1 MVSTTPTPTADLTSD
16 SNRFGVE
23 RRGIEHIPDAERR
36 GTPRQLGMMWTGV
49 VLNVGPLVY
58 GALLVSFGLNWW
70 QCLLAIV
77 LGNLTWLIAGLCS
90 LAGPAAGST
99 TFAINRAPFG
109 RNGNRPIALF
119 NWIMQVGYEVL
130 DLVLMVLA
138 ASALARFAGVELS
151 GAGKVALVLGLA
163 VVQSVLPVIGHA
175 AVTRVLRALVIP
187 FAALFC
193 VLAALTATRLH
204 LTPMPS
210 AGWAAFLGGVALSA
224 SGAGLGWASSA
235 ADYSRYLPRSASRR
249 GIVAAVTLGGGIP
262 QTLLMVV
269 GAGAALVTPSAS
281 DPITGLPAAYPGW
294 FVLPYLVLLI
304 VQMTALNAVDLYS
317 SGVTLQAIGVP
328 IGRWQAVVLDGVI
341 CAGIG
346 LAVVYSGDFNTLL
359 GNFLLFMIIWFAPWA
374 AIFVVDYLLRR
385 GRYDIPSLV
394 GSAGRYARPGG
405 LFMPGVLAQ
414 AAGMLVAVL
423 WIHTTVF
430 TGPLAAATG
439 GLDLS
444 APAGFLVAGA
454 LYLIL
459 ARNRVRAEALA

>member
-1 MVSTTPTPTADLTSD
+1 MVSTTSAQTADPIPD
-16 SNRFGVE
+16 GNRFGIE
-23 RRGIEHIPDAERR
+23 RRGIEHIPDGERR
-36 GTPRQLGMMWTGV
+36 GTPRQLGMMWSGV
-49 VLNVGPLVY
+49 VLNVGPVVY

-70 QCLLAIV
+70 QCLLAIA

-99 TFAINRAPFG
+99 TFAINRAAFG
-109 RNGNRPIALF
+109 RTGNRPIALF

-138 ASALARFAGVELS
+138 ASALARFAGIELS
-151 GAGKVALVLGLA
+151 GVSKVALVLGLA
-163 VVQSVLPVIGHA
+163 VAQSVLPVIGHA

-193 VLAALTATRLH
+193 VLAGLTATRLH
-204 LTPMPS
+204 LTPMPP

-235 ADYSRYLPRSASRR
+235 ADYSRYLPRTASRR
-249 GIVAAVTLGGGIP
+249 GIVTAVTLGGGLP
-262 QTLLMVV
+262 QTLLMAV
-269 GAGAALVTPSAS
+269 GTGAALVTPSVS
-281 DPITGLPAAYPGW
+281 DPVTGLPAAYPAW

-304 VQMTALNAVDLYS
+304 VQMTALNAIDLYS
-317 SGVTLQAIGVP
+317 SGVTLQAVGVP
-328 IGRWQAVVLDGVI
+328 IGRWQAVLLDGVI

-346 LAVVYSGDFNTLL
+346 LAVVYSGDFNALL

-374 AIFVVDYLLRR
+374 AIFVVDYLLRG

-405 LFMPGVLAQ
+405 LFVPGVLAQ
-414 AAGMLVAVL
+414 AAGMLAGGL

-444 APAGFLVAGA
+444 APAGFLVAGG

-459 ARNRVRAEALA
+459 ARTRVRAETLA